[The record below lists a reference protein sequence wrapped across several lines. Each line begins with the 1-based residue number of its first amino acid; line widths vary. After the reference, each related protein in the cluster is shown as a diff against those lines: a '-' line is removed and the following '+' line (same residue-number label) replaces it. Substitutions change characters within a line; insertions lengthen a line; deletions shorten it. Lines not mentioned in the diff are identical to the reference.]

1 MTPRTYLLLLSAAFC
16 GSLHAA
22 PKIECDQPK
31 YDFGTS
37 LNDQTIEHVF
47 TLRNA
52 GDEELVIQNVQPSCG
67 CTLAELGDKNLAP
80 GESTTVKA
88 RLDLTNRL
96 GRQDK
101 HISVFSNDP
110 ETRTLNLL
118 ISGDSISALR
128 LDPPVLAFNTIAPTG
143 TVTKTFFVTSSL
155 KEKFKV
161 LDVVSPQK
169 IFQSRITPV
178 EEGVKYQVDVS
189 VSAEGRAG
197 GAVNDNLVVYTDHP
211 KARVMAMAAYG
222 QIPEPLTVSPN
233 VITLLASA
241 GTRPVTRYIT
251 VRPGLVTSFK
261 VLKAEFPDPSVNVSI
276 RQHAQYGYQI
286 MLQNINAT
294 HDLAGKEIVI
304 QTDAPGREE
313 IRVGIQIMENG
324 KVVNP
329 PIMENGAPK

>member
-1 MTPRTYLLLLSAAFC
+1 MNVRPCLLFVAATLAS
-16 GSLHAA
+16 GLHAA
-22 PKIECDQPK
+22 PKIECENPK
-31 YDFGTS
+31 FDFGTS

-47 TLRNA
+47 TLRNG

-80 GESTTVKA
+80 GESTTIKA

-110 ETRTLNLL
+110 ANRTLTLL
-118 ISGDSISALR
+118 ISGDSISAIR
-128 LDPPVLAFNTIAPTG
+128 LDPPVLAFNTITPTG

-155 KEKFKV
+155 NEKFKV

-197 GAVNDNLVVYTDHP
+197 GSVNDNLVIYTDHP

-233 VITLLASA
+233 IITLLASSGA
-241 GTRPVTRYIT
+241 RPVTRYVT
-251 VRPGLVTSFK
+251 VRPGLVANFK
-261 VLKAEFPDPSVNVSI
+261 VLKAEFPDPSVVVSI

-294 HDLAGKEIVI
+294 HDLAGKEVVI
-304 QTDAPGREE
+304 TTDAPGREE
-313 IRVGIQIMENG
+313 IRIGIQIMENG
-324 KVVNP
+324 KVVSP
-329 PIMENGAPK
+329 PVVEIGKPK

>member
-1 MTPRTYLLLLSAAFC
+1 MTVRSALLVLAATFAA
-16 GSLHAA
+16 GLHAA

-67 CTLAELGDKNLAP
+67 CTLAELGDRNLAP
-80 GESTTVKA
+80 GETTTVKA

-110 ETRTLNLL
+110 ANRTLTLL
-118 ISGDSISALR
+118 ISGESISALR
-128 LDPPVLAFNTIAPTG
+128 LDPPVLAFNTISPTG
-143 TVTKTFFVTSSL
+143 TVTKTFFVTSPMN
-155 KEKFKV
+155 EKFKV

-169 IFQSRITPV
+169 IFQCRITPV

-189 VSAEGRAG
+189 VSAEGRPG

-211 KARVMAMAAYG
+211 KARVLAMAAYG
-222 QIPEPLTVSPN
+222 QIPEPLAVSPN
-233 VITLLASA
+233 IITLLASA
-241 GTRPVTRYIT
+241 GSRPVTRYIT
-251 VRPGLVTSFK
+251 VRPGLVTNFK

-294 HDLAGKEIVI
+294 HDLAGKEVLIT
-304 QTDAPGREE
+304 TDAPGREQ

-324 KVVNP
+324 KIVSP
-329 PIMENGAPK
+329 PVLEAGSPK

>member
-1 MTPRTYLLLLSAAFC
+1 MTFRSSILLLAAAIAT
-16 GSLHAA
+16 GLHAA

-80 GESTTVKA
+80 GESTTIKA

-110 ETRTLNLL
+110 ATRTLTLL
-118 ISGDSISALR
+118 MSGESISALR
-128 LDPPVLAFNTIAPTG
+128 LEPPVLAFNTIAPTG
-143 TVTKTFFVTSSL
+143 TVTRTFFVTSPL

-169 IFQSRITPV
+169 MFQCRITPV

-189 VSAEGRAG
+189 VSAEGRSG
-197 GAVNDNLVVYTDHP
+197 GAINDNLVVYTDHP

-233 VITLLASA
+233 VITLLTNA
-241 GTRPVTRYIT
+241 GARPVTRYIT
-251 VRPGLVTSFK
+251 VRPGLITNFK

-276 RQHAQYGYQI
+276 RQHNQYGYQI

-294 HDLAGKEIVI
+294 HDLAGKEVVI
-304 QTDAPGREE
+304 STDAPGREE
-313 IRVGIQIMENG
+313 IRIGIQIMDNG

-329 PIMENGAPK
+329 PIVENGAPK